1 MLTLLNVWKAYK
13 NSGST
18 PGWCRSQFL
27 LPRHLQFAAEVR
39 KQLRSV
45 CQNAGVAIESTHDLE
60 IVRQAIGR
68 GLFMNIAQLALEGHY
83 VSLDSGQ
90 HVHIHP
96 SSVLFR
102 WDNFVFTLWN
112 SQKLFYKLSLNR
124 SLIYGILNFGSKKGA
139 NKNVMSCFIDHNL
152 ILG

>member
-1 MLTLLNVWKAYK
+1 MAPEGDMLTLLNVWKAYK

-27 LPRHLQFAAEVR
+27 LPRHLLFATEVR
-39 KQLRSV
+39 KQLKSV
-45 CQNAGVAIESTHDLE
+45 CQNAGVVIESIHDLE

-83 VSLDSGQ
+83 VALDSGQ

-102 WDNFVFTLWN
+102 LEYFFLHPRIFKG
-112 SQKLFYKLSLNR
+112 SH
-124 SLIYGILNFGSKKGA
+124 GIEPKR
-139 NKNVMSCFIDHNL
+139 D
-152 ILG
+152 